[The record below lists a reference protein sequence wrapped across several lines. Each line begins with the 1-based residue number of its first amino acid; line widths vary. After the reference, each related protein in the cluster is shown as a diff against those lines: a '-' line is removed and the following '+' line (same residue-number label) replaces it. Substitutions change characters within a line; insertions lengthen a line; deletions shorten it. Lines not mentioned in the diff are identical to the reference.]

1 MNKSPVEKYQESVR
15 NLNDAVEEK
24 RNEIITKLLQE
35 RTLVATEVELARKTY
50 ESKLA
55 DLNKIDKSL
64 RELQSQFMQ
73 KRNLDSYNSDIIGL
87 HYDSKYDSE
96 DTHKSQNNHSFSRI
110 LGIGKRKNNSW
121 FFKTILIK
129 FPYWRDY

>member
-15 NLNDAVEEK
+15 ILNDAVEEK

-110 LGIGKRKNNSW
+110 LGIGKRK
-121 FFKTILIK
+121 K
-129 FPYWRDY
+129 